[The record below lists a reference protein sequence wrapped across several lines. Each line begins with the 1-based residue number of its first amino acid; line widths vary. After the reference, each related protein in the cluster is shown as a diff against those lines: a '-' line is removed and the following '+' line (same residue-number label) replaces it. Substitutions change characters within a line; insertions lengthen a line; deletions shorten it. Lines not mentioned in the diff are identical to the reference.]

1 MCKRL
6 GVVEQTY
13 HRWRKEY
20 GCVSD
25 DDYFVDFQ
33 VHPIHVS
40 EAKVARDL
48 LDHAVG
54 PGVFALGDTQYDS
67 STLHTVCRSRGGR
80 LLTPLRGR
88 ARTADQIRRMD
99 AARCQLIVLWD
110 RQPLAMQRLLHE
122 RKRVE
127 WAFHSFVADL
137 PTLKIGLG

>member
-1 MCKRL
+1 M
-6 GVVEQTY
+6 
-13 HRWRKEY
+13 
-20 GCVSD
+20 SD